1 MTEAFEEVFVQAFI
15 PQPAVEAF
23 DEAVLHR
30 LAGGD
35 EVPGHAAFPA
45 PSEHGVGGKLRPVI
59 RDDHAGLASK
69 LDELI
74 QLARNLTPEMDVS
87 TRSDR
92 HSRVQSSITASKR
105 HRIAVPPRA

>member
-1 MTEAFEEVFVQAFI
+1 MGSVVIVVAPPCVDDEAGMTEAFEEVFVQAFI

-59 RDDHAGLASK
+59 RDEHAGLASK

-74 QLARNLTPEMDVS
+74 QLARNPD
-87 TRSDR
+87 
-92 HSRVQSSITASKR
+92 A
-105 HRIAVPPRA
+105 